1 MLSAITIQYNQTV
14 LQPNDLWQVSIQNEE
29 GLRIVYLRGTI
40 TSKTTG
46 LVYEAITSQFQLPN
60 GQQLLRPYQFSKINV
75 VQSTLVT
82 TTLPLNE
89 DVYEFKT
96 EILDYYNNQVLAF
109 TLVEVV
115 TSKENSD
122 SSLEAGESN
131 QSKPFKFNIRGDVSS
146 QYAYDFK
153 TDFNSNDYA
162 RFNLNPS
169 ISIFD
174 IPIAA
179 DIFITTN
186 NNGIQNSN
194 RFNVHFDYYKFQQIL
209 LEKTIAK
216 IEQNP
221 EVNGNMDRISAIKEL
236 ELESKVKDYK
246 SWKTKLEDPK
256 LKNILKDLEKLD
268 ALKSVVNN
276 KELKQKYSKVTKLEK
291 IFKNNSL
298 DDLKTPLKSLEKKG
312 FTTADLNKILEDK
325 ALVKLIQSND
335 KNLFSLVNDL
345 KSVQNPEQYLEY
357 SKNASTNLLSE
368 INPQDI
374 LNEKKLTEIAEKQV
388 DGNKIK
394 NLKRIKK
401 MATTNGLALD
411 SLKDV
416 KLADNNK
423 TVLGANIN
431 KEIPFSITDI
441 EKYKQLLSKYD
452 KKEWDKLTN
461 LDAEQ
466 LDVLLNKFSSKDID
480 QVNKLIDLG
489 LTDPNKLKQIGSWKE
504 VQELVNFKKEY
515 SSILDNYQNL
525 LSDKKQY
532 KKVIKIQ
539 KQIESIEGLSI
550 REIIQD
556 PKNAKSF
563 AKDFDVM
570 GQSSKLLSDFKVIEV
585 GDIYPT
591 YNQMILNGVQ
601 IKGGNIE
608 WNPKKV
614 YAGIVAGKIKN
625 QFNNF
630 ADTIQTLSTQKKVLW
645 GAKFGMGNKQEDHIH
660 FTYFGGKSNIN
671 QEQSSISN
679 GSNHVIG
686 MEGSYLIKEKVK
698 ISGEYNYSIYNP
710 DIDVNDEV
718 QSTLQQNGF
727 AYQVNFSCLF
737 PEGEMYI
744 QSEQISALYHSYGL
758 PYIIKD
764 RWMVET
770 GFQKAMFK
778 NQVQANIFF
787 KTETTNTGFNVKLN
801 AYSGNLNLA
810 IKPNKK
816 PYLNIFYNLLHL
828 NSNGVEINAIKNIAH
843 NVSLTGGY
851 NYTLRKTHLATQ
863 INYAFQLLNTQNIE
877 TINNGTVTL
886 DFDKYYMQR
895 AQLVTIS
902 QQIQLN
908 KIQLSALGQM
918 NQFKIPDQ
926 EAPNSL
932 YSAEGTIGFSMFKN
946 KLRTLIGGQ
955 YAKLGV
961 STKMGYFTQL
971 NFSITKYL
979 KFNLNI
985 KYNYILDQQE
995 ATNMYQGLIFF
1006 GRLNFNF

>member
-14 LQPNDLWQVSIQNEE
+14 LQPNHLWQVSIQNED

-46 LVYEAITSQFQLPN
+46 IVYEATTSQFQLPN
-60 GQQLLRPYQFSKINV
+60 GQQLLRSYQFSKINV

-82 TTLPLNE
+82 PNLPLNE

-96 EILDYYNNQVLAF
+96 EVLDYYNNQVLAF
-109 TLVEVV
+109 TLSEVV
-115 TSKENSD
+115 TLNGQD
-122 SSLEAGESN
+122 ADNLNNTDAN
-131 QSKPFKFNIRGDVSS
+131 PTKPFQFNIRGDISS
-146 QYAYDFK
+146 QYAYDFN
-153 TDFNSNDYA
+153 TEFNSNDYT

-169 ISIFD
+169 ISIFE
-174 IPIAA
+174 IPVAA

-221 EVNGNMDRISAIKEL
+221 EVNGNMDKITAIKEL

-246 SWKTKLEDPK
+246 DWKVKLQDPK
-256 LKNILKDLEKLD
+256 IKNILRDIEKLD

-276 KELKQKYSKVTKLEK
+276 KELKQKYSKVAKLEK
-291 IFKNNSL
+291 LLKNNSI
-298 DDLKTPLKSLEKKG
+298 DDLKTPLKSLEKTG
-312 FTTADLNKILEDK
+312 ITTEDLNGILEDK
-325 ALVKLIQSND
+325 EFVKLIQSND
-335 KNLFSLVNDL
+335 EKLFSLVNDV
-345 KSVQNPEQYLEY
+345 KSLQNPQQFLEY
-357 SKNASTNLLSE
+357 SKNTSANLLPE

-374 LNEKKLTEIAEKQV
+374 LNQQKLTDQAKKQV
-388 DGNKIK
+388 SKKVKNDKRLKKIAAVN
-394 NLKRIKK
+394 NLS
-401 MATTNGLALD
+401 LD
-411 SLKDV
+411 SLKSTDYLGTIV
-416 KLADNNK
+416 DNKGKLLSKVA
-423 TVLGANIN
+423 
-431 KEIPFSITDI
+431 IPVSTSDQ
-441 EKYKQLLSKYD
+441 EKYKQLLAKFD
-452 KKEWDKLTN
+452 KKELDKLAN
-461 LDAEQ
+461 MDEEQ
-466 LDVLLNKFSSKDID
+466 LNVLLNKFSSKDLS
-480 QVNKLIDLG
+480 QVNQLIDLG
-489 LTDPNKLKQIGSWKE
+489 LTDPNKLKQIGSWKD

-515 SSILDNYQNL
+515 GSILNKYQNL
-525 LSDKKQY
+525 LLDKKQY
-532 KKVIKIQ
+532 KKIIKVQ

-550 REIIQD
+550 REIITN

-570 GQSSKLLSDFKVIEV
+570 GQSSKLLSDFKAIEL

-601 IKGGNIE
+601 LKGGNIE

-614 YAGIVAGKIKN
+614 YVGLVAGKIKN
-625 QFNNF
+625 QLSNF
-630 ADTIQTLSTQKKVLW
+630 ADTTQLFSTQKKVLW
-645 GAKFGMGNKQEDHIH
+645 GVKFGMSNKLEDHIH
-660 FTYFGGKSNIN
+660 FTYLGGKSNIS

-686 MEGSYLIKEKVK
+686 IDGSYLIKEKIK
-698 ISGEYNYSIYNP
+698 IAGEYNYSIYNP

-727 AYQVNFSCLF
+727 AYQVNLSCLI
-737 PEGEMYI
+737 PDGELYV

-778 NQVQANIFF
+778 NQVQANIYF

-810 IKPNKK
+810 IKPNSK

-851 NYTLRKTHLATQ
+851 NYTIKKTHLASQAT
-863 INYAFQLLNTQNIE
+863 YAFQLLNTQNIE

-895 AQLVTIS
+895 AHLVTIS

-908 KIQLSALGQM
+908 KIQLSAIGQM

-932 YSAEGTIGFSMFKN
+932 YSVEGTIGFSMFKN
-946 KLRTLIGGQ
+946 KLRTLIGSQ
-955 YAKLGV
+955 YAKLGL

-971 NFSITKYL
+971 NFAITKYL
-979 KFNLNI
+979 KFNLNV

-995 ATNMYQGLIFF
+995 DNNLYQGLTFF